1 MILSPISHFI
11 FHIFVIAFVGP
22 PQNFMITV
30 EGSETLTFS
39 WDLPLE
45 TELGDVQYFVIECEP
60 HFQHAITEIVTDMM
74 ATLEEFLPGTMYT
87 CTVAAKADDLGAPA
101 MQTATTEEGKSRVQ
115 IIGVV

>member
-11 FHIFVIAFVGP
+11 FHILVIAFVGP

-45 TELGDVQYFVIECEP
+45 TELGDIQYYVIECEP
-60 HFQHAITEIVTDMM
+60 RFQHAITEIVTDTT
-74 ATLEEFLPGTMYT
+74 ATLEEFLPGTTYT

-115 IIGVV
+115 VIGVV